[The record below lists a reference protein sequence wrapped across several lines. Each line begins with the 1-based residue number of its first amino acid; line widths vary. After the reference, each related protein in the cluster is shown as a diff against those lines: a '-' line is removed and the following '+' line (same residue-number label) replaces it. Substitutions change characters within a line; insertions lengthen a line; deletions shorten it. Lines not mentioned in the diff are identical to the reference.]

1 MGDMPG
7 CMPAARKGFIPKM
20 PPGEDAAVDV
30 ANPAMPIAARNGLSA
45 SGSFRSAAVDDDDA
59 TADDFLC
66 SFDFLSLSVV
76 LDELLFVAVDVT
88 GAVVVGDERPA
99 MPPKP
104 IEVGSMPGKAK
115 APGKPPKPMVR
126 SDGLLKG
133 FCIIIIC
140 ICS

>member
-20 PPGEDAAVDV
+20 PPGEDDAVDV
-30 ANPAMPIAARNGLSA
+30 AKPAIPIAAKNGLSA
-45 SGSFRSAAVDDDDA
+45 SGSFRSVAIEEDDA
-59 TADDFLC
+59 DAFFC
-66 SFDFLSLSVV
+66 SLLEDFLSLSVV
-76 LDELLFVAVDVT
+76 LDELLFVAVEVM
-88 GAVVVGDERPA
+88 GAVEVGEDRPA

-104 IEVGSMPGKAK
+104 IEVGSMPGKAN
-115 APGKPPKPMVR
+115 APGNPPKPMPR
-126 SDGLLKG
+126 SEGLLKG